1 MSIRNKLLE
10 MLTVAMPENISK
22 GMRAINTQN
31 YTESNIK
38 LGRQHEWSVLVIGL
52 ASGASND
59 TIFITGNGGV
69 ILKSRRVGY
78 TGSGINAFIYEGPT
92 YTGGVQSETQ
102 NPNAI
107 NPMATLSQIFTGAAV
122 SATGNLIFSPEY
134 SIGINSQQAKGSSSR
149 EIGQEKVLKPNTAY
163 LFRLTSVDNQI
174 EDVTTA
180 LSWYEGPIDLP
191 RP

>member
-38 LGRQHEWSVLVIGL
+38 L

-107 NPMATLSQIFTGAAV
+107 NPVATLSQIFTGAVV
-122 SATGNLIFSPEY
+122 SAPGSLIFSPEY

-149 EIGQEKVLKPNTAY
+149 EIGQEKVLKSNTAY